1 MKTFRDLRVWQKSHD
16 MVIEISR
23 ITGSFPDE
31 ERYGLVSQI
40 RRSASSVPT
49 NIVEGF
55 KRRSRKEF
63 AHFLNI
69 AESSL
74 EETKYWLILSKDL
87 SYIKDEEVGEVEALC
102 DEIGKMLFGL
112 QASLSKKG
120 SNLILNP

>member
-16 MVIEISR
+16 MVIEIYR

-87 SYIKDEEVGEVEALC
+87 SYLKDEEVGKVEALC

>member
-1 MKTFRDLRVWQKSHD
+1 MWQKSHD
-16 MVIEISR
+16 MVIEIYR

-87 SYIKDEEVGEVEALC
+87 SYIKDDEVGKVEALC

>member
-1 MKTFRDLRVWQKSHD
+1 LKTFRDLRVWQKSHD
-16 MVIEISR
+16 MVIEIYR

>member
-1 MKTFRDLRVWQKSHD
+1 MKTFRDLKVWQKSHD
-16 MVIEISR
+16 MVIEIYR

>member
-1 MKTFRDLRVWQKSHD
+1 MWQKSHD
-16 MVIEISR
+16 MVIEIYR

>member
-1 MKTFRDLRVWQKSHD
+1 LKTFRDLRVWQKSHD
-16 MVIEISR
+16 MVIEIYR
-23 ITGSFPDE
+23 VTGSFPDE

-63 AHFLNI
+63 VHFLNI

-87 SYIKDEEVGEVEALC
+87 SYIKDEEGREVEALC

>member
-1 MKTFRDLRVWQKSHD
+1 
-16 MVIEISR
+16 MVIETYR

-40 RRSASSVPT
+40 RRSASSVPA

-87 SYIKDEEVGEVEALC
+87 SYIKNDEVRKVEALC
-102 DEIGKMLFGL
+102 NEIGKMFFGL